1 MASFGGALDF
11 SQDDSSDNS
20 GGLVGS
26 ILQSVTSLGQSYI
39 LASNPPNPVLSYPVA
54 PPSNI
59 GYGGPTSPFSLSGSR
74 SGSSSL
80 IWIVLLAAVAY
91 FLFLKK

>member
-11 SQDDSSDNS
+11 SQDDSSDGGS
-20 GGLVGS
+20 GLVSS
-26 ILQSVTSLGQSYI
+26 ILQSATSLGQSYI

-59 GYGGPTSPFSLSGSR
+59 GYGGATSPFSLTGSR
-74 SGSSSL
+74 SSGSSMLLL
-80 IWIVLLAAVAY
+80 IIVAAVA
-91 FLFLKK
+91 LFYVLKK